1 MALFASFLQLPPP
14 ANNYLK
20 HSCQCASALLLVLV
34 FVSGCTTMPA
44 ETGPIS
50 PTPGADDILEFIQRE
65 NSDVTTFKASGRIT
79 VWRNDEFL
87 FNQSALWAGQRPDRL
102 RLTIMGIDGRPQVSM
117 VSDGDW
123 LEVLLHSEGRM
134 EKLAIRDN
142 GLQRLAGITLPPKD
156 LGDLL
161 VGRIPLVDHRR
172 AAIRPAPA
180 PEHGFIL
187 ELKGRW
193 GKIRQRLY
201 YTRPEMQVYRLEVFS
216 GWGRLRYRAELEPPR
231 QAEGFRF
238 FPRLEISDGHQD
250 LLKIETRRFW
260 PNTPLPDGIFR
271 LSPPQA
277 AVRRSQ

>member
-1 MALFASFLQLPPP
+1 MAPLPSSLQFKSPFNKWL
-14 ANNYLK
+14 NHGCK
-20 HSCQCASALLLVLV
+20 CAPVLLLVL
-34 FVSGCTTMPA
+34 FYLNGCTTLPG
-44 ETGPIS
+44 EPGSIL
-50 PTPGADDILEFIQRE
+50 PTPEVEDILEYFQRANAE
-65 NSDVTTFKASGRIT
+65 VTTFKASGRIT

-87 FNQSALWAGQRPDRL
+87 FNQSVLWAGQSPDRL
-102 RLTIMGIDGRPQVSM
+102 RLTIMGIDGRPHMSM

-123 LEVLLHSEGRM
+123 LVVLLHSEGRL

-142 GLQRLAGITLPPKD
+142 GLQRLAGITLPPED

-161 VGRIPLVDHRR
+161 VGRIPLMDHRQ
-172 AAIRPAPA
+172 ASIRPAPA
-180 PEHGFIL
+180 PERGFIL

-193 GKIRQRLY
+193 GKIRQRIY
-201 YTRPEMQVYRLEVFS
+201 FTQPEMQVYRLEVFS
-216 GWGRLRYRAELEPPR
+216 GWGGLRYRAELEPSR

-250 LLKIETRRFW
+250 LLKIEIRRFW

-277 AVRRSQ
+277 AAHRSQ